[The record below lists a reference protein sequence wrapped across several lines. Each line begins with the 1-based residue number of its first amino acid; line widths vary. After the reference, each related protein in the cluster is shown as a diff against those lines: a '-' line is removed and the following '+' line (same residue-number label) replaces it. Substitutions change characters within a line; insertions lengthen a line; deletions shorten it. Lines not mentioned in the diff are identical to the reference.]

1 MSSNQFQNIAYKEH
15 CVKQFAYT
23 VLPIWQYAMDNRIM
37 HIGNAIRVLRIKRK
51 LTQEQLALDADIATS
66 NVSRIENGLRQ
77 PSQKLLIKLADALG
91 TTPSNLYA
99 ACEKGIVQ
107 NVTDADGYSNHN
119 DVIAAPETQILLRLF
134 HELSDDNRKLL
145 LEQVRLLHHWQHGKI

>member
-1 MSSNQFQNIAYKEH
+1 
-15 CVKQFAYT
+15 
-23 VLPIWQYAMDNRIM
+23 M

-91 TTPSNLYA
+91 TTPSSLYA

-107 NVTDADGYSNHN
+107 DGTDTVGYSNHN
-119 DVIAAPETQILLRLF
+119 EVIAAPETQILLRLF

-145 LEQVRLLHHWQHGKI
+145 LEQVRLLHHWQNGKI